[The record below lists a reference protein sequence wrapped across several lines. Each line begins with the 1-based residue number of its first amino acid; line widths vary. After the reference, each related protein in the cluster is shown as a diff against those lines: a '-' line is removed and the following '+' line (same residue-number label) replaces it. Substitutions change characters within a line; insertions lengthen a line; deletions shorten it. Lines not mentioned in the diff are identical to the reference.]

1 MRHAPNVL
9 QPGIRHEIKM
19 RLRERDAI
27 VRKPEA
33 KQNVLFSYKSIE
45 DRIPEKHPIRTLKKL
60 VDQALDCLDDDFE
73 KLYSNVG
80 RPSIPPEQ
88 LIRALLVQVFFSI
101 RSERQLVEQLDYNML
116 FRWFVG
122 LNPDDP
128 IWDHSTFTKNRDR
141 ILEGEICLRFFREV
155 LGIAKNEGLVS
166 DEHFTV
172 DGTIIEAWASHKSFQ
187 PKSNDDDDDSNP
199 GSQKNPDINYQG
211 QKRKNDT
218 HESKS
223 DPDARLYRKS
233 KRTGAQLC
241 YLGHALMENRNG
253 LAVDS
258 RVTHAVGKAEEQ
270 AAQSMA
276 SAIKGTRR
284 ITLGADKGYDSN
296 ELLSKLRNMNVTPH
310 IAKNDHERRTSSIDQ
325 RTLRH
330 DGYNVSQKKRKLVEQ
345 IFGWAKTV
353 GCLRKVKH
361 RGIDLLQSI
370 TTLNFA
376 AYNLIRIRNLTM
388 A

>member
-1 MRHAPNVL
+1 LGGRVL
-9 QPGIRHEIKM
+9 
-19 RLRERDAI
+19 
-27 VRKPEA
+27 RKA
-33 KQNVLFSYKSIE
+33 DSKQKVLFSYKSIE
-45 DRIPEKHPIRTLKKL
+45 DRIPQDHPIRPLKRR
-60 VDQALDCLDDDFE
+60 VDDALDKLTKDFDQ
-73 KLYSNVG
+73 LYSKTG

-88 LIRALLVQVFFSI
+88 LLRALLLQVFFSI
-101 RSERQLVEQLDYNML
+101 RSERQLVEQLDYNLL

-141 ILEGEICLRFFREV
+141 LMEGEICQRFFKEV
-155 LGIAKNEGLVS
+155 LEIAKKEGLVS
-166 DEHFTV
+166 DDHFTV
-172 DGTIIEAWASHKSFQ
+172 DGTIIEAWASHKSFL
-187 PKSNDDDDDSNP
+187 PKDESGKDDDDAK
-199 GSQKNPDINYQG
+199 GGGAGKNPDVDYQG

-218 HESKS
+218 HESKT
-223 DPDARLYRKS
+223 DPDARLYRKG
-233 KRTGAQLC
+233 RRVGAQMC

-253 LAVDS
+253 LVIDS

-270 AAQSMA
+270 AAESMA

-284 ITLGADKGYDSN
+284 VTLGGDKGYDSDD
-296 ELLSKLRNMNVTPH
+296 LLNKLRRMDVTPH
-310 IAKNDHERRTSSIDQ
+310 IAKNDHDRRTSSIDQ

-330 DGYNVSQKKRKLVEQ
+330 EGYFVSQKKRKLVEQ

-361 RGIDLLQSI
+361 RGLDLVQSI
-370 TTLNFA
+370 TALNLA

>member
-1 MRHAPNVL
+1 M
-9 QPGIRHEIKM
+9 
-19 RLRERDAI
+19 
-27 VRKPEA
+27 RKPEA
-33 KQNVLFSYKSIE
+33 KQDVLFSYRSIE
-45 DRIPEKHPIRTLKKL
+45 DRIPKAHPVRPLKEL
-60 VDQALDCLDDDFE
+60 VDQALDRLNDDFD
-73 KLYSNVG
+73 KLYSKIG

-101 RSERQLVEQLDYNML
+101 RSERQLVEQLDYNMM

-141 ILEGEICLRFFREV
+141 ILEGEICQRFFKEV
-155 LGIAKNEGLVS
+155 LEIAKDQGLVS

-187 PKSNDDDDDSNP
+187 PKSKDDDGTP
-199 GSQKNPDINYQG
+199 TAGCGKNPDIDYQG

-253 LAVDS
+253 LVVDS
-258 RVTHAVGKAEEQ
+258 RVTHAAGKAEEQ
-270 AAQSMA
+270 AAENMM
-276 SAIKGTRR
+276 SAIKGKRR
-284 ITLGADKGYDSN
+284 ITLGGDKGYDSN
-296 ELLSKLRNMNVTPH
+296 DLLRNLRELNVTPH
-310 IAKNDHERRTSSIDQ
+310 IAKNDHQRRTSSIDQ

-330 DGYNVSQKKRKLVEQ
+330 DGYHVSQKKRKLVEQ

-353 GCLRKVKH
+353 GSLRKVKH
-361 RGIDLLQSI
+361 RGIDLVRSI
-370 TTLNFA
+370 TSLNLA
-376 AYNLIRIRNLTM
+376 AYNLIRIRNLAM